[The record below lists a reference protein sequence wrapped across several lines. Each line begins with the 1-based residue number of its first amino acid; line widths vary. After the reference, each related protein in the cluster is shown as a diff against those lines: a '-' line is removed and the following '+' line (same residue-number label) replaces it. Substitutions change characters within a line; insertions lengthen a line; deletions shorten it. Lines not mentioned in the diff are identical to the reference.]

1 MMHSLTPSERAAC
14 GVYNQDVYGHKEACA
29 CIYCAQT
36 GERDVHLSFTCLW
49 RSRLPW
55 ADTSL
60 TCSLFE
66 VLGQGK
72 ESTVYKGRKKQTICY
87 FAIKRVPKD
96 VKARVLQEVGHS
108 FTDGHISLPLCV
120 GSYFLPEQV

>member
-1 MMHSLTPSERAAC
+1 M
-14 GVYNQDVYGHKEACA
+14 Y
-29 CIYCAQT
+29 
-36 GERDVHLSFTCLW
+36 LSFTCLW
-49 RSRLPW
+49 QLRLPW

-87 FAIKRVPKD
+87 FAIKRVPKNAKD
-96 VKARVLQEVGHS
+96 RVLQEVRHS
-108 FTDGHISLPLCV
+108 LTDEHISLPLCV